1 MKDRL
6 SKISKRATHA
16 LCLLAACGLTYS
28 CADEYKLD
36 DEAPT
41 ALFGSS
47 IYDYLK
53 NEKGYTNY
61 VRLIDDL
68 GLKDV
73 LSTTGSRTLFV
84 ANDTAFQKFYEK
96 NAADAVTNPN
106 GPWANA
112 VSYDKLTKAQKNLL
126 LNSAMLNNAYLM
138 EMLSRAEGTVT
149 RGSNMRKV
157 TSVSLLDSIPILKK
171 GEFPI
176 SENVDDKNYW
186 KKYEAKDTFYV
197 VSDNSTPMLVFF
209 SNDFMAKSNIN
220 ADDFHFILGQDY
232 SSSDYYVYDKKV
244 IKKDITCQNGYIHVL
259 SDVLVPQGNMAEVI
273 RNNPDTK
280 IYSHI
285 LDRFSAPYYDK
296 SLSTQYRDNID
307 PNFKDSIFVRKYY
320 SQITNSQSVEDYLN
334 EYGVLL
340 VGPDKES
347 PSPKVEALKLD
358 PAWNQYSSGAT
369 GASASSDMAAMFV
382 PKDKALYDYFTA
394 GEGRDIMEYY
404 AANQDNGSYPDNLAP
419 FYKNLDQIPLSVLNS
434 LVSNLMQKSFVESV
448 PSKFTTILDQ
458 ANDNLFDAQAK
469 DHVTNTQIAN
479 NGVVYFMDKVYP
491 PVDYAA
497 VSSTAYIREDD
508 YSVMKFAIYNGS
520 GNDSKENLMG
530 LNYYAYLRAKS
541 DDIKFAFFLPSDSAL
556 KYYVDPLS
564 IIPADVTG
572 KKARTLSFSY
582 NPANAGGGPEKSKIA
597 PLDCKQYSFNR
608 AEGTI
613 NTEIKGDNPKQ
624 DEYLNRLGDI
634 LDTHTI
640 VYDVKQDPMGILGE
654 NKYYLTRS
662 GAPVRICNQ
671 DGHLRIQGGMQ
682 IENQKN
688 YPGQSDAIP
697 GYYYAE
703 VVKKFDK
710 TNGTT
715 YCLDAPILPSVSS
728 VYKVMNDMNNQEFL
742 NLCTGA
748 TEELI
753 NAVGLLPIDPSTGKT
768 DFSDVNKYLIFASKN
783 GLDEN
788 VTFFTKY
795 NYTVYVPTDEAILK
809 EIQEK
814 KLPTWESI
822 QEYVDTYS
830 GDPEWDVPGGYKAK
844 AKAQVELLLNFI
856 RGHFQD
862 ESIFADERREA
873 PGYSNSAT
881 MDSKGEKFVPIY
893 YHQEGNGKLS
903 LFRDGYYDCSVTDK
917 KNIFARDYVADGVNY
932 SVNNISDIKLVGS
945 TIRYSSYSVVHE
957 IDGTLRTLDLN
968 NGKTYEDYWI
978 TSEAAMRTNANFHI
992 KNK

>member
-41 ALFGSS
+41 ALYGSS

-112 VSYDKLTKAQKNLL
+112 VSYDKLTKAQKKLL

-149 RGSNMRKV
+149 RGANMRKV
-157 TSVSLLDSIPILKK
+157 TSVELTDSIPILKK
-171 GEFPI
+171 EEFPT
-176 SENVDDKNYW
+176 SENTVDKNYW

-285 LDRFSAPYYDK
+285 LDRFCAPYYDA
-296 SLSTQYRDNID
+296 SLTKQYHDNI
-307 PNFKDSIFVRKYY
+307 NQGFTDSIFVRKYY
-320 SQITNSQSVEDYLN
+320 SQVTNSKSVEEYLN
-334 EYGVLL
+334 ENGVLL

-347 PSPKVEALKLD
+347 PSPKVGALKLD
-358 PAWNQYSSGAT
+358 PAWNQYSSGAS

-382 PKDKALYDYFTA
+382 PKDKALYDYFTT
-394 GEGRDIMEYY
+394 GEGKDIMEYY
-404 AANQDNGSYPDNLAP
+404 AVNQDNGSYPDNLAP
-419 FYKNLDQIPLSVLNS
+419 FYKNLDQIPLSVVNS

-458 ANDNLFDAQAK
+458 ANDNLFDVHAK
-469 DHVTNTQIAN
+469 EHVTSTQIAN

-520 GNDSKENLMG
+520 GMDSKNNLML

-541 DDIKFAFFLPSDSAL
+541 EDIKFAFFLPSDSAL

-564 IIPADVTG
+564 IIPDDRLGT
-572 KKARTLSFSY
+572 KARVLSFSY
-582 NPANAGGGPEKSKIA
+582 NPANAGGGPEKAKIA
-597 PLDCKQYSFNR
+597 PLDCKQYSFKR
-608 AEGTI
+608 AQGALGIEKQG
-613 NTEIKGDNPKQ
+613 KPSQ
-624 DEYLNRLGDI
+624 DEYLNRLADI
-634 LDTHTI
+634 LETHTI

-654 NKYYLTRS
+654 NKYYLTKS

-682 IENQKN
+682 IENEKN
-688 YPGQSDAIP
+688 YPGLSDAIP

-710 TNGTT
+710 VNGTT

-742 NLCTGA
+742 NLCMGGNLDLFTD
-748 TEELI
+748 
-753 NAVGLLPIDPSTGKT
+753 VGLLPIDPSTGNP
-768 DFSDVNKYLIFASKN
+768 DARDLNKYLIFAKN
-783 GLDEN
+783 KGLDEN

-822 QEYVDTYS
+822 QEYVNTYS
-830 GDPEWDVPGGYKAK
+830 GDPEWDVPGGYKDK
-844 AKAQVELLLNFI
+844 AKAQVQLLLNFI

-862 ESIFADERREA
+862 ESIFADERSEA

-881 MDSKGEKFVPIY
+881 MDDKGEKFVPIY
-893 YHQEGNGKLS
+893 YHQEGGGKLS
-903 LFRDGYYDCSVTDK
+903 LYRKGYYDCSVTDK
-917 KNIFARDYVADGVNY
+917 KNIFARDYVAKKDDLPGT
-932 SVNNISDIKLVGS
+932 
-945 TIRYSSYSVVHE
+945 TIEYSSYSVVHE
-957 IDGTLRTLDLN
+957 INGTLRTIDLN

-978 TSEAAMRTNANFHI
+978 TSEAAKLTNAHFHI

>member
-41 ALFGSS
+41 ALYGSS

-112 VSYDKLTKAQKNLL
+112 VSYDKLTKAQKKLL

-149 RGSNMRKV
+149 RGANMRKV
-157 TSVSLLDSIPILKK
+157 TSVELTDSIPILKK
-171 GEFPI
+171 EEFPT
-176 SENVDDKNYW
+176 SENTVDKNYW

-244 IKKDITCQNGYIHVL
+244 IKKDITCQNGYVHVL

-280 IYSHI
+280 IFSHI
-285 LDRFSAPYYDK
+285 LDRFSAPYYDA
-296 SLSTQYRDNID
+296 SLTKQYHDNID
-307 PNFKDSIFVRKYY
+307 KGFTDSIFVRKYY
-320 SQITNSQSVEDYLN
+320 SQITNSQSVEDFLN
-334 EYGVLL
+334 NEGVLL
-340 VGPDKES
+340 TGPDNES
-347 PSPKVEALKLD
+347 PSPEAAALKLD
-358 PAWNQYSSGAT
+358 PAWNQYSSGAS

-382 PKDKALYDYFTA
+382 PNDKVLYDYFTT
-394 GEGRDIMEYY
+394 GEGKDIMENYRL
-404 AANQDNGSYPDNLAP
+404 NQDYGSYPGNLAP
-419 FYKNLDQIPLSVLNS
+419 FYKNLDRIPMSILNS

-458 ANDNLFDAQAK
+458 ANDNLFDAQAR
-469 DHVTNTQIAN
+469 DHVTKTHVAN

-497 VSSTAYIREDD
+497 VTSPAYIGND
-508 YSVMKFAIYNGS
+508 YRVMKFAIYNGEGS
-520 GNDSKENLMG
+520 DAKNNLMQ

-541 DDIKFAFFLPSDSAL
+541 EDIKFAFFLPSDSAL

-564 IIPADVTG
+564 IIPSDRLGIKTRV
-572 KKARTLSFSY
+572 LSFSY
-582 NPANAGGGPEKSKIA
+582 NPDNAGGGDKAGTA
-597 PLDCKQYSFNR
+597 PLDCKQYAFNR
-608 AEGTI
+608 ADGALGI
-613 NTEIKGDNPKQ
+613 AKQ
-624 DEYLNRLGDI
+624 GKPEQNEYLNRLADI
-634 LDTHTI
+634 LETHTI
-640 VYDVKQDPMGILGE
+640 VYDVNKDPRGILGE
-654 NKYYLTRS
+654 NKYYLTKS
-662 GAPVRICNQ
+662 GAPVRISNQ

-682 IENQKN
+682 IENEKN
-688 YPGQSDAIP
+688 YPGLSNVIP

-710 TNGTT
+710 VNGTT

-728 VYKVMNDMNNQEFL
+728 VYKVMNDMGNQEFL

-768 DFSDVNKYLIFASKN
+768 DFSDVDKYLIFASKN

-830 GDPEWDVPGGYKAK
+830 EDPEWDVPGGYKAK

-862 ESIFADERREA
+862 ESIFADERSEA
-873 PGYSNSAT
+873 PGNSNSAT

-917 KNIFARDYVADGVNY
+917 KNIFARDYVADGVTYNPNNVN
-932 SVNNISDIKLVGS
+932 SVDLIGS
-945 TIRYSSYSVVHE
+945 TIKYSSYSVVHE
-957 IDGTLRTLDLN
+957 INGTLRTVDLN